1 MSFRS
6 GGPGHGRNEV
16 WTDEKGRVYSS
27 KRDEGGSGVCRFG
40 FCPNLHTFR
49 GGLIST
55 ARKIG
60 RPFFAFTPRI
70 ASDSDQPH
78 SDTRYKYTK
87 DVIGHRRS
95 LCGLASQG
103 SHYPYPN
110 PFRGSNPFW
119 SVLLLQ
125 ITLDLLLHRPR
136 KSLIDPA
143 EKRWAPKRSS
153 SARRRK
159 PSFRV
164 LEKIRCN
171 LSAAFPELYLVIT
184 LTHYTIF
191 HVNASGNML

>member
-1 MSFRS
+1 MFTPGETNCACTILLNLSTTLPRLHSLMSFRS

-16 WTDEKGRVYSS
+16 WTDETGRVYSS

-70 ASDSDQPH
+70 APDWSGRAPI
-78 SDTRYKYTK
+78 RNKYTK

-103 SHYPYPN
+103 SHYPYLN
-110 PFRGSNPFW
+110 PLPWEQPFLVGP
-119 SVLLLQ
+119 SSTNYTRPS
-125 ITLDLLLHRPR
+125 IAPTAKEFNRPR
-136 KSLIDPA
+136 GK
-143 EKRWAPKRSS
+143 KMG
-153 SARRRK
+153 
-159 PSFRV
+159 
-164 LEKIRCN
+164 
-171 LSAAFPELYLVIT
+171 T
-184 LTHYTIF
+184 
-191 HVNASGNML
+191 